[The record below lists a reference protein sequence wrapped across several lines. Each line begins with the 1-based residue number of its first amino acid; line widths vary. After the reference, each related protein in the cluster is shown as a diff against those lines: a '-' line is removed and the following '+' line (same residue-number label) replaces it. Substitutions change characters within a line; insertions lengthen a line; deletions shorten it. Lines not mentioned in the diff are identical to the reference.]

1 MDQILI
7 TYVSS
12 CRSKGSSESKFKNAL
27 QLALLLAVCL
37 WLLHQIKQSQL
48 NHVNLCGNTQSSSN
62 AQQKPILLARKLNAG
77 SQSEEREST
86 IQPRTQEEEL
96 LKGDQDRQASSYEQ
110 ENSEWREDSEEPHE
124 ESISNSEKKEKKLK
138 LQIGKEEDAERCED
152 KEGKRDMEA
161 NGSASSNNE
170 DDDRRSEEDESNCL
184 HQSEMGNS
192 FFRFDDENGTP
203 PENEISFR
211 YGQ

>member
-7 TYVSS
+7 TYESS
-12 CRSKGSSESKFKNAL
+12 CRSKRSSESKIKNAL

-37 WLLHQIKQSQL
+37 WLLHQIKRSQV
-48 NHVNLCGNTQSSSN
+48 NHINLCGDTQSSGN
-62 AQQKPILLARKLNAG
+62 AQQKPILLARKFNAG
-77 SQSEEREST
+77 SQCEGREGK
-86 IQPRTQEEEL
+86 IQRRTQGKEL
-96 LKGDQDRQASSYEQ
+96 LKGDQDRQASSYKQ
-110 ENSEWREDSEEPHE
+110 EHSEWREDSEKRHK
-124 ESISNSEKKEKKLK
+124 ESISNSDRKEKKLK
-138 LQIGKEEDAERCED
+138 LQTGKEDDTERCED
-152 KEGKRDMEA
+152 KEGKRDTEA

-170 DDDRRSEEDESNCL
+170 DDDQRGEEDESNCL
-184 HQSEMGNS
+184 HQSELGNS